1 MRRRLDVANA
11 RAAWWT
17 VLALA
22 RARRSLRRNGIR
34 GIRVAP
40 PPPLPESASP
50 GVAAVLRRLPHTCLE
65 RALVLQRWHASH
77 GAPLDVVIGVT
88 APRGEFRAHAW
99 LEGEQFDG
107 PDFQEITRIPA
118 A

>member
-1 MRRRLDVANA
+1 MSARLDVANA

-17 VLALA
+17 LLALT
-22 RARRSLRRNGIR
+22 RARRSLRRNGIQH
-34 GIRVAP
+34 ISVPA
-40 PPPLPESASP
+40 PPPLPASAAP
-50 GVAAVLRRLPHTCLE
+50 GVVAVLRRLPHTCLE

-88 APRGEFRAHAW
+88 GTRQFRAHAW
-99 LEGEQFDG
+99 LEGEQFDDSG
-107 PDFQEITRIPA
+107 FQEITRIPA